1 MNWIKIIIA
10 TFFEVGW
17 VIGLTHASSWWEWL
31 FTMIAIFVSFYLL
44 VDASKVLP
52 VGSAYA
58 VFVGLGTTWVTL
70 FDFLFFGE
78 PFNVMKIMLI
88 VILLAAIIAF
98 IGNMVNNNVI
108 NNNSA
113 RILVPTFVF
122 KFI

>member
-52 VGSAYA
+52 VGTAYA

-88 VILLAAIIAF
+88 VILLAS
-98 IGNMVNNNVI
+98 VI
-108 NNNSA
+108 SLK
-113 RILVPTFVF
+113 LVTTN
-122 KFI
+122 KGGEA

>member
-88 VILLAAIIAF
+88 VILLA
-98 IGNMVNNNVI
+98 GVI
-108 NNNSA
+108 SLKLATTNKGGEA
-113 RILVPTFVF
+113 
-122 KFI
+122 

>member
-17 VIGLTHASSWWEWL
+17 VIGLTHASSWWESL

-52 VGSAYA
+52 VGTAYA

-88 VILLAAIIAF
+88 VILLA
-98 IGNMVNNNVI
+98 GVI
-108 NNNSA
+108 SLK
-113 RILVPTFVF
+113 LVTTN
-122 KFI
+122 KGGEA

>member
-58 VFVGLGTTWVTL
+58 VFVGLGTT
-70 FDFLFFGE
+70 
-78 PFNVMKIMLI
+78 
-88 VILLAAIIAF
+88 
-98 IGNMVNNNVI
+98 
-108 NNNSA
+108 
-113 RILVPTFVF
+113 
-122 KFI
+122 

>member
-88 VILLAAIIAF
+88 VILLAS
-98 IGNMVNNNVI
+98 VI
-108 NNNSA
+108 SLK
-113 RILVPTFVF
+113 LVTTN
-122 KFI
+122 KGGEA

>member
-52 VGSAYA
+52 GGTTYA
-58 VFVGLGTTWVTL
+58 VFVGLGTT
-70 FDFLFFGE
+70 
-78 PFNVMKIMLI
+78 
-88 VILLAAIIAF
+88 
-98 IGNMVNNNVI
+98 
-108 NNNSA
+108 
-113 RILVPTFVF
+113 
-122 KFI
+122 

>member
-52 VGSAYA
+52 VGTTYA

-88 VILLAAIIAF
+88 VILLA
-98 IGNMVNNNVI
+98 GVI
-108 NNNSA
+108 SLK
-113 RILVPTFVF
+113 LVTTN
-122 KFI
+122 KGGEA